1 MEKISESHLLNMVFN
16 DLVNREELLIKKYK
30 SYLEDLKLDKS
41 KNKLLLDLLKDYKQ
55 ECRGHIDILKDKM
68 IKLNLER

>member
-30 SYLEDLKLDKS
+30 LYLGDLKLEKP
-41 KNKLLLDLLKDYKQ
+41 KNKLLLELLKDYKK
-55 ECRGHIDILKDKM
+55 ECTGHIDILKDKM